1 MAILELLLAGFCGY
15 IMGIF
20 LIGVTS
26 CVFTFWISIEL
37 AVSGNQVSENLGIAV
52 RQLWGVAFT
61 IGIIYAVYTVQGF
74 LFSIAFAVGYLWTLL
89 GMVWNRL
96 THG

>member
-1 MAILELLLAGFCGY
+1 MAILELLLAGLAGY
-15 IMGIF
+15 IVGIF
-20 LIGVTS
+20 LIGVTA
-26 CVFTFWISIEL
+26 CFLTFWISIEL
-37 AVSGNQVSENLGIAV
+37 ALRGNQISENLGVAA

-61 IGIIYAVYTVQGF
+61 IGIIHAVYSVQGL
-74 LFSIAFAVGYLWTLL
+74 LFSTAFTVGYLWTLL